1 MQKNNY
7 KSKFEFIV
15 LMASLMSLV
24 SLSIDALLPAL
35 NNIGKAI
42 NFPDPK
48 DSQLLITMIFLGLGV
63 GQLIAGPISDTIG
76 RKPVVYIGFILF
88 IIASYI
94 CVSAI
99 TIDQMI
105 LGRILQG
112 ISLSAP
118 RTISIAMIRDTFS
131 GNYMAKIMSF
141 IVVIF
146 LLVPMIAP
154 ALGKIMLELY
164 GWKSIFYFQALLGLL
179 VTVWLWKRQPETLNS
194 KYKKP
199 LSLKLFIDGLKE
211 FFKYKQAVIFTI
223 ISGLTTSSFMVY
235 LSSSQ
240 HIFEEQYKLSDEFP
254 IIFAGLSLSL
264 GLATFFNG
272 NLVVRFGMLKLV
284 RFSTMILVFTSI
296 IYIFFFFEKSNP
308 SIEILFTFFSF
319 EFFAVGFLFGNLR
332 ALAMEPLGHIAGVGA
347 ALNGFLS
354 TLVAVPIAGF
364 IGQWIDKTAI
374 PLFYGFSICGIL
386 SLILLSYVRKH
397 MTI

>member
-35 NNIGKAI
+35 NNIGKAM

-154 ALGKIMLELY
+154 ALGKIM
-164 GWKSIFYFQALLGLL
+164 
-179 VTVWLWKRQPETLNS
+179 
-194 KYKKP
+194 
-199 LSLKLFIDGLKE
+199 
-211 FFKYKQAVIFTI
+211 
-223 ISGLTTSSFMVY
+223 
-235 LSSSQ
+235 
-240 HIFEEQYKLSDEFP
+240 
-254 IIFAGLSLSL
+254 
-264 GLATFFNG
+264 
-272 NLVVRFGMLKLV
+272 
-284 RFSTMILVFTSI
+284 
-296 IYIFFFFEKSNP
+296 
-308 SIEILFTFFSF
+308 
-319 EFFAVGFLFGNLR
+319 
-332 ALAMEPLGHIAGVGA
+332 
-347 ALNGFLS
+347 
-354 TLVAVPIAGF
+354 
-364 IGQWIDKTAI
+364 
-374 PLFYGFSICGIL
+374 
-386 SLILLSYVRKH
+386 
-397 MTI
+397 